1 MESEDKVPL
10 VELTFPCGLK
20 GKVYSDQ
27 SGMGGMYEVC
37 SRQCPNPEVGGDV
50 NRCEP
55 FKKYDK
61 AIYSE
66 RAKVL
71 RKEIHLSERKKEKKF
86 ASVTHAIEYALETI
100 RKQEP

>member
-71 RKEIHLSERKKEKKF
+71 RKEIHLSERKKICECNPRNRICTRNYKKTRTV
-86 ASVTHAIEYALETI
+86 S
-100 RKQEP
+100 